1 MAACIWLTGPK
12 GAGKSTI
19 ARAVVDTL
27 SSRGGRVALFDEADV
42 RSHLA
47 EGIGA
52 MAWLCRLLVDN
63 RVTVVAAV
71 DLASR
76 SERDRLRNEVP
87 AFFEVFVD
95 PGQAADGYEAP
106 FAPELRLPTYDRD
119 PAASIAQ
126 LVSWLE
132 DAGYVATEG

>member
-1 MAACIWLTGPK
+1 VAACIWLTGPK

-27 SSRGGRVALFDEADV
+27 SSRGGRVAL
-42 RSHLA
+42 
-47 EGIGA
+47 
-52 MAWLCRLLVDN
+52 CRLLVDN

-76 SERDRLRNEVP
+76 TERDRIRDEVP

-95 PGQAADGYEAP
+95 SGRAADGYEEP

>member
-1 MAACIWLTGPK
+1 VAACIWLTGPK

-27 SSRGGRVALFDEADV
+27 SSRGGRVALLDERDA

-47 EGIGA
+47 EGISA

-76 SERDRLRNEVP
+76 TERDRIRDEVP

-95 PGQAADGYEAP
+95 SGRAADGYEEP